1 MIGKWCSTAL
11 ITART
16 AATRD
21 GGQSNDAA
29 AGDAVTSATRSAA
42 RAAVLTTAMVL
53 AVGCG
58 SARGYRDEHRL
69 ETAVR
74 RTLEQ
79 RLMTSAPRQSGS
91 ASATH
96 IARIR
101 CRHVA
106 GSDFR
111 CVARLGDKSTLTVP
125 VHVSAD
131 GRRFRIR

>member
-1 MIGKWCSTAL
+1 M
-11 ITART
+11 
-16 AATRD
+16 
-21 GGQSNDAA
+21 
-29 AGDAVTSATRSAA
+29 
-42 RAAVLTTAMVL
+42 
-53 AVGCG
+53 
-58 SARGYRDEHRL
+58 
-69 ETAVR
+69 R

>member
-29 AGDAVTSATRSAA
+29 AGGAVTSATRSAA
-42 RAAVLTTAMVL
+42 RAAVLTAAMVL
-53 AVGCG
+53 AAACG
-58 SARGYRDEHRL
+58 SAPGYRDPHRL

-74 RTLEQ
+74 HRLEQ
-79 RLMTSAPRQSGS
+79 ALMTVAPRQSGS
-91 ASATH
+91 RTATH
-96 IARIR
+96 IRSIR
-101 CRHVA
+101 CRHRDDDA
-106 GSDFR
+106 FR
-111 CVARLGDKSTLTVP
+111 CVARLGDNSKLTVP
-125 VHVSAD
+125 VQVSPD